1 MAAVRG
7 TRSTSDIVAISQEV
21 RSVSDKLF
29 SVDGGFDQNN
39 APMVVLLN
47 NIPDGKMM
55 VQNYKY
61 ECFEEPFWS
70 RRGTVTG
77 LTAKNA
83 TSIVIAAPLGNEIS
97 EGTLLY
103 VPASGERLLV
113 NGSRTALL
121 TWPVTRNAGAAIYG
135 TDDTVTKTEGNGVA
149 IADGSEI
156 RLAGNAYGEGQTMP
170 EAVSLLPE
178 SSYNYTQIFQ
188 RTTDITLRLR
198 KMKLYAENDPL
209 NVRTQ
214 KMMEQIKVDIQS
226 MMLFGVRMSRTNSIG
241 QLQTFSGGLFQHLG
255 ANGNLTADTKG
266 IMTIRVLDAFM
277 EKLFENYGSGR
288 RYCFVGNQVA
298 SCLDRVM
305 EGRVSIIDM
314 KASDSY
320 GVKMK
325 QYETTK
331 GTLRFVM
338 DNKNFGGEMASTIMA
353 LDLDDGSMKYA
364 YMDGCD
370 ILLCTGIQ
378 DSRNQQRIENGVFAD
393 VGLMKANYGLDHS
406 MLSSTGEHRA
416 KDGLLYTTASGGW
429 TN

>member
-1 MAAVRG
+1 MAVRG

-21 RSVSDKLF
+21 RSVSDRLF

-39 APMVVLLN
+39 APMVVILN

-55 VQNYKY
+55 VQNYKF

-77 LTAKNA
+77 GALKNA
-83 TSIVIAAPLGNEIS
+83 TSIVISSPLGAEIS

-113 NGSRTALL
+113 TAGSASTL
-121 TWPVTRNAGAAIYG
+121 TWTVVRNAGAAIFG

-149 IADGSEI
+149 IASGGEI

-178 SSYNYTQIFQ
+178 SSYNLTQIFQ
-188 RTTDITLRLR
+188 RTTDVTLRLR

-226 MMLFGVRMSRTNSIG
+226 AMLFGVRMSRTNAIG
-241 QLQTFSGGLFQHLG
+241 QLQTFTGGLFQHLA
-255 ANGNLTADTKG
+255 ANGNLTADTTG
-266 IMTIRVLDAFM
+266 ILTIRVLDSFM
-277 EKLFENYGSGR
+277 EKIFENYGSGR
-288 RYCFVGNQVA
+288 RYCFVGNQLS

-314 KASDSY
+314 KAGDSY

-325 QYETTK
+325 EYETTK

-338 DNKNFGGEMASTIMA
+338 DNKNFGGEMASQIMA
-353 LDLDDGSMKYA
+353 LDLDDGSIKYT

-378 DSRNQQRIENGVFAD
+378 DPRNQQRIENGVFAD

-406 MLSSTGEHRA
+406 LLATTGEHRA
-416 KDGLLYTTASGGW
+416 KDGILYTTASGGW